1 MDINVNLN
9 NSQNDSSSL
18 QDLGKLDC

>member
-18 QDLGKLDC
+18 HDLGKLDC